1 MSRKESLGLFEIE
14 FYKKPKDLSN
24 DFEYGNQNPYKSSGR
39 SCAIMMRGELTD
51 DEKTISQYEIYI
63 SKFINISIRHGIKQ
77 FILALRSAYD
87 VLCAEIIQKYA
98 LRGETVQLICID
110 LGVKHNNTLSQ
121 NIRSRLWKVL
131 DRVDYAETVAFAEDA
146 TGAEEQALLLADTLL
161 FIYNGENKESSW
173 NHFLFKIV
181 NEAMSPNCY
190 YDLRKI
196 WLISLSDICDN

>member
-1 MSRKESLGLFEIE
+1 MSRIESLGLFEIE
-14 FYKKPKDLSN
+14 FYKKTRDLTDVYNRS
-24 DFEYGNQNPYKSSGR
+24 DQNPYKNKGR
-39 SCAIMMRGELTD
+39 SCAIMMRGELTH
-51 DEKTISQYEIYI
+51 DEKTIAQYEIYI
-63 SKFINISIRHGIKQ
+63 NRFINVSIRHGIKQ
-77 FILALRSAYD
+77 FIITLRNAYD

-98 LRGETVQLICID
+98 LRGEAVQLICID
-110 LGVKHNNTLSQ
+110 LGGKHNNTLPQ

-161 FIYNGENKESSW
+161 FIYNEENKESTW